1 MTNFDETKT
10 IDAETLWNTPIPP
23 VRWVVPDLLPAGLS
37 ILAGA
42 SKAGKSWLCL
52 WLCLQIARGGQVWG
66 RQVSSQPVLYLC
78 LEDTF
83 NRIQSRLLQI
93 DGEGGSPSL
102 LFQTRSGGI
111 GQGLEAEIT
120 TALNHHPGIGLV
132 VIDTLQKVR
141 SVEPSGSAYAADY
154 RDMSALKQLADAHH
168 ICILLVHHLRKQGAE
183 DPFAQISGSTGLM
196 GAADTIWLLQRQ
208 RMSPTARLQVT
219 GRDVESRALTLEFND
234 CVWDL
239 LEETTDRQQAERA
252 IPAWLWQA
260 ADFLAGQAAWQ
271 GTASQ
276 LLAAAGIDGVQPNQF
291 TRSLVQHYHQV
302 FAPRGLRFVS
312 KRTAN
317 ARLLTF
323 TRDDDDGDDGTVVP
337 SPGVGGIPKT
347 PSSSSSPSFWAQDG
361 NKQQALRHS
370 VKKHP
375 EMRVG
380 FEQRPQPQE
389 KPQGQNDQHH
399 PVVAGRHAGSQ
410 GFLQRKGTVAYD
422 AGRVKGQKVGRP
434 AHKDQ
439 RPHNKQHSAAGRPPL
454 CCAERSPHRKPI
466 QCQKRRVQQNR
477 QRQTGDERV
486 QPPVQIIFF
495 RCAARPDVMHIPAG
509 HDRQRYQHRIDA
521 APYLRAHRRRMALR
535 PPVTV
540 QRGGGRRHR
549 DDRAA
554 QLQLVVYAP
563 GTGQKH
569 YRCGSR
575 FALCRQ

>member
-83 NRIQSRLLQI
+83 NRIQGRLLQI
-93 DGEGGSPSL
+93 DGDGGSPNL

-120 TALNHHPGIGLV
+120 TALKHHPGIGLV

-183 DPFAQISGSTGLM
+183 DPFAQISGSTGII

-252 IPAWLWQA
+252 IPAWLWRA
-260 ADFLAGQAAWQ
+260 ADFLAGQAVWQ

-276 LLAAAGIDGVQPNQF
+276 LLAAAGVDGVQPNQF

-302 FAPRGLRFVS
+302 FASRGLRFAS
-312 KRTAN
+312 RRTAN

-323 TRDDDDGDDGTVVP
+323 TRDDDDGDDGTVAGSPVLGVSQKHRHHRHHRHFGRGTVTSMGFVLPQGTP
-337 SPGVGGIPKT
+337 SPGRT
-347 PSSSSSPSFWAQDG
+347 
-361 NKQQALRHS
+361 
-370 VKKHP
+370 HP
-375 EMRVG
+375 AVWG
-380 FEQRPQPQE
+380 RPQTPLSCRRLRSE
-389 KPQGQNDQHH
+389 KAQR
-399 PVVAGRHAGSQ
+399 RHQ
-410 GFLQRKGTVAYD
+410 
-422 AGRVKGQKVGRP
+422 
-434 AHKDQ
+434 
-439 RPHNKQHSAAGRPPL
+439 
-454 CCAERSPHRKPI
+454 
-466 QCQKRRVQQNR
+466 
-477 QRQTGDERV
+477 
-486 QPPVQIIFF
+486 
-495 RCAARPDVMHIPAG
+495 PAG
-509 HDRQRYQHRIDA
+509 DTGGK
-521 APYLRAHRRRMALR
+521 APHGSGGPALWAE
-535 PPVTV
+535 PLGVPAPA
-540 QRGGGRRHR
+540 GGG
-549 DDRAA
+549 
-554 QLQLVVYAP
+554 V
-563 GTGQKH
+563 
-569 YRCGSR
+569 
-575 FALCRQ
+575 

>member
-1 MTNFDETKT
+1 MTARAACRRPAARAPPRFCGAWHHPCDTTFEGCGGGGITRMIPPCPRQDSNRNPPWPPDFPARIPIGIHPANPRLCARLPTRWGPYPHPGQRRPVCAALGALRAAQPNTCERNAAMTNFDETKT

-37 ILAGA
+37 ILAGT

-93 DGEGGSPSL
+93 DGEGGSPNL

-120 TALNHHPGIGLV
+120 AALNHHPGIGLV

-141 SVEPSGSAYAADY
+141 SVDPSGSAYAADY

-183 DPFAQISGSTGLM
+183 DPFAQISGSTGII

-239 LEETTDRQQAERA
+239 LEETTDRQQAEQA
-252 IPAWLWQA
+252 VPAWLWRA

-302 FAPRGLRFVS
+302 FAPCGLRFAS
-312 KRTAN
+312 RRTAN

-323 TRDDDDGDDGTVVP
+323 TRDDDDGDDDTVAG
-337 SPGVGGIPKT
+337 SPGGGGIPKT
-347 PSSSSSPSFWAQDG
+347 PSSSSSPSFWTRDG
-361 NKQQALRHS
+361 NEHGLCVATGQPFAGPGAPGHMGASPNPVAL
-370 VKKHP
+370 P
-375 EMRVG
+375 E
-380 FEQRPQPQE
+380 
-389 KPQGQNDQHH
+389 
-399 PVVAGRHAGSQ
+399 
-410 GFLQRKGTVAYD
+410 
-422 AGRVKGQKVGRP
+422 
-434 AHKDQ
+434 
-439 RPHNKQHSAAGRPPL
+439 
-454 CCAERSPHRKPI
+454 
-466 QCQKRRVQQNR
+466 
-477 QRQTGDERV
+477 
-486 QPPVQIIFF
+486 
-495 RCAARPDVMHIPAG
+495 
-509 HDRQRYQHRIDA
+509 
-521 APYLRAHRRRMALR
+521 
-535 PPVTV
+535 
-540 QRGGGRRHR
+540 
-549 DDRAA
+549 AA
-554 QLQLVVYAP
+554 Q
-563 GTGQKH
+563 
-569 YRCGSR
+569 
-575 FALCRQ
+575 